1 MPNSDNAFGTFNKI
15 TKVLYL
21 KEYKDGQSTASN
33 VEQNFGGNVET
44 AKSYFLTDEALAC
57 INDNGTNVQ
66 YAITA
71 DGNGLKW
78 TIDFGLP
85 NNNEADSW
93 AKKYKDTKTT
103 LVNNNQ
109 WVKQEIQ
116 QNMDGSSV
124 ADWTSPW
131 SDSTVNTYWSVED
144 DSSHLF

>member
-57 INDNGTNVQ
+57 INDNATNVQ

-78 TIDFGLP
+78 TIDFGIP

-93 AKKYKDTKTT
+93 AKKYKDTKKT
-103 LVNNNQ
+103 LTDNNG

-131 SDSTVNTYWSVED
+131 SDSTVNTYWSAED
-144 DSSHLF
+144 DSDHLF